1 MDSSNNIHTYIDS
14 IKGNNNEELK
24 EIEDEI
30 QRNYKE
36 EDEKNIHNKT
46 EAIIAK
52 VIEGTENINEK
63 EQNHLDEVIKETI
76 KDMGSNQ
83 EETDANKEN
92 IEKLKT
98 AYSKLYKILTNSRN
112 NEIYLMKRCHE
123 LTTDIVANAT
133 KVQSAIQ
140 MTYESRKSAI
150 LMKTELE
157 KAWKL
162 LEISNQNEAIAQDAL
177 LQIKS
182 DYTLVRRLAVEAGV
196 PTESFTNENENEEKK
211 LDSNLDTVLKE
222 KYEVERKLT
231 SSNNKIIELENTQK
245 ELKKKIEQLMCN
257 IDDQRTTIMDMKEQY
272 ITLQSKY
279 NRLERN
285 RDDDRQKLEEFQ
297 NIVNIKDKEIDT
309 FHNEIE
315 NYKEKEKDYEQ
326 KLKDEKYAHD
336 LTHKEKDE
344 IEQSLISANQE
355 IEEHVITY
363 TKITTEKQ
371 NLKNEL
377 KNIEEEYQKVKED
390 NKNLNKSK
398 ETLQKKFKQ
407 SEETKLESENQ
418 MAILKV
424 ITINYKKINL
434 YVYIIKYIY

>member
-1 MDSSNNIHTYIDS
+1 LDSNQNINSYLDS
-14 IKGNNNEELK
+14 IKNNNNNEELK
-24 EIEDEI
+24 EIENEI

-36 EDEKNIHNKT
+36 EDEKAIHTKT
-46 EAIIAK
+46 EAIISK
-52 VIEGTENINEK
+52 VIEGTENIDEK
-63 EQNHLDEVIKETI
+63 EQNRLDEVIKATI

-83 EETDANKEN
+83 EESDNNKES

-98 AYSKLYKILTNSRN
+98 AYAKLYKILTHSRN
-112 NEIYLMKRCHE
+112 NELYLMKRCHE

-196 PTESFTNENENEEKK
+196 PTESFINEGENDDKK

-222 KYEVERKLT
+222 KYEIERKLT
-231 SSNNKIIELENTQK
+231 NSNNKIVELENTQRD
-245 ELKKKIEQLMCN
+245 LKKKIEQLMCN
-257 IDDQRTTIMDMKEQY
+257 IDDQRTTMMDMKEQY

-285 RDDDRQKLEEFQ
+285 RDDDRQKIEDFQ
-297 NIVNIKDKEIDT
+297 KIVETKDKEIDNVQ
-309 FHNEIE
+309 NEIE
-315 NYKEKEKDYEQ
+315 SYKEKEKNYEQ
-326 KLKDEKYAHD
+326 KLKDEIYAHD
-336 LTHKEKDE
+336 LTNKEKEE
-344 IEQSLISANQE
+344 IQQSLLNANQE

-398 ETLQKKFKQ
+398 ESLQRKYKQ

-418 MAILKV
+418 VAILKV
-424 ITINYKKINL
+424 MLDTFL
-434 YVYIIKYIY
+434 IKN

>member
-30 QRNYKE
+30 QRNYRE
-36 EDEKNIHNKT
+36 EDEKSIHNKT